1 MQSATWG
8 PAPLLLPHEP
18 LPQTPVWTLPWTL
31 PWNRARS
38 RPQVARLPSAPHP
51 RAGVRP
57 DPYGTPEAAAAT
69 RRDLEWLLACES
81 REVGLATGSPR
92 ILADLDLLREVDQH
106 HAVTLTLLLP
116 AAEAEL
122 ARRLDPL
129 SAEPR
134 AVLAAL
140 ARLAGEGLT
149 TRLQVQPL
157 RPGVNTME
165 RALRPLFEAA
175 FAAGA
180 VDVVP
185 DPLAPDAALA
195 TFRRLRLAHGFPQ
208 PRPGRG

>member
-1 MQSATWG
+1 MQTATWG

-18 LPQTPVWTLPWTL
+18 LPRTPVWTLPW
-31 PWNRARS
+31 NRAQR
-38 RPQVARLPSAPHP
+38 RPLVARLPLT
-51 RAGVRP
+51 AGSRP

-69 RRDLEWLLACES
+69 RRDLERLLASEGH
-81 REVGLATGSPR
+81 EIALATGSPR
-92 ILADLDLLREVDQH
+92 ILADLDLLCEVDHH
-106 HAVTLTLLLP
+106 HAVALTLLLP
-116 AAEAEL
+116 AAEIDL
-122 ARRLDPL
+122 ARRLDPH

-165 RALRPLFEAA
+165 RALSPLFAA
-175 FAAGA
+175 ALAAGA
-180 VDVVP
+180 VDVAP